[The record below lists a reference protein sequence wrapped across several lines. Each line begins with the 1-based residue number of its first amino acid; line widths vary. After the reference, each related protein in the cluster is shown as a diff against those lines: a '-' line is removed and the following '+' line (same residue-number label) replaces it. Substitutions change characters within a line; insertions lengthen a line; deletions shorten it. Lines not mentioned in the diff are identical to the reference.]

1 MNNTTIKINDA
12 SYRYRLLLRIS
23 KKFAHKAIFM
33 VLCQHMVKKQAKKKM
48 KIAIIAGSRGEWGYY
63 LPVIR
68 EIERHPNLDYGIIV
82 SNMHLLDRFGSSI
95 DEIRRDGFKIDAV
108 VHNTLDGYS
117 RLTMAKSLSIFML
130 QLPEILQGMQADYVL
145 IGGDRGEQLMAAV
158 VGAHLYLPVGHIQ
171 AGEVSGNIDGV
182 TRHAITKFAHMHFAA
197 NEDAAR
203 RLLKMGEEPFRVRNV
218 GAPQL
223 DDLLSGKI
231 TPKKDLYKK
240 LGIPD
245 NGKPLIIIVQ
255 HPVTE
260 EFERAGKHMVE
271 TLEAVKQFDAN
282 VVIIMNNSDAGGS
295 LVTQAIH
302 EFRTPSMKVFPS
314 MAREDYAGLMA
325 SADVLVG
332 NSSSGILEAPS
343 FKLPAVNIGNRQRG
357 RLRGKNVIN
366 VGPSRKEIQKAIT
379 KTLSKEFKR
388 SLKNCVNP
396 YGDGKSAKRI
406 VDIIAQ
412 TPVDEALLVKKIMY

>member
-1 MNNTTIKINDA
+1 MA
-12 SYRYRLLLRIS
+12 
-23 KKFAHKAIFM
+23 
-33 VLCQHMVKKQAKKKM
+33 KKQAKKKL
-48 KIAIIAGSRGEWGYY
+48 KIAIVAGSRGEWGYY
-63 LPVIR
+63 QPIIR
-68 EIERHPNLDYGIIV
+68 EIEKHPDLDYGIIV

-95 DEIRRDGFKIDAV
+95 DEIRREGFKIDAV

-130 QLPEILQGMQADYVL
+130 QLPEILHGMQADFVL
-145 IGGDRGEQLMAAV
+145 VGGDRGEQLIAAI

-171 AGEVSGNIDGV
+171 SGEVSGNIDGV
-182 TRHAITKFAHMHFAA
+182 TRHAITKFAHLHFAA

-203 RLLKMGEEPFRVRNV
+203 RVKKMGEEPFRIHNV

-223 DDLLSGKI
+223 DDLLGGKV
-231 TPKKDLYKK
+231 TPKKELFKK

-245 NGKPLIIIVQ
+245 NGKPLIVVAQ

-260 EFERAGKHMVE
+260 EFERAGEQMKE

-282 VVIIMNNSDAGGS
+282 VVIVLNNSDAGS
-295 LVTQAIH
+295 NLVTKAIH
-302 EFRTPSMKVFPS
+302 EHRTPSMRIFPNL
-314 MAREDYAGLMA
+314 AREDYAGLMA

-343 FKLPAVNIGNRQRG
+343 FKLPAVNIGNRERG
-357 RLRGKNVIN
+357 RLQGKNVIN
-366 VGPSRKEIQKAIT
+366 AGYVRKEIQNAIAKA
-379 KTLSKEFKR
+379 LSKEFKR

-406 VDIIAQ
+406 VDIIAK
-412 TPVDEALLVKKIMY
+412 TPVSETLLVKKIMY